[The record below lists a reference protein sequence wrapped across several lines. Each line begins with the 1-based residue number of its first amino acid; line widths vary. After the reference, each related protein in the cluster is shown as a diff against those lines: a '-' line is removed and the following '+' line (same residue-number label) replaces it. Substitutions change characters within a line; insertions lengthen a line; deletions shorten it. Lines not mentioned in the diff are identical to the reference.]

1 MTGHYHEV
9 ITRCPAGA
17 PALLGGSPGGF
28 GGSWPSVEV
37 NASEND
43 VRVAAELPGMDEKD
57 IEVFVDNLT
66 RDRAGQPLQSL
77 IDKRKGY

>member
-1 MTGHYHEV
+1 MPNVVVTPHV
-9 ITRCPAGA
+9 AGA
-17 PALLGGSPGGF
+17 SPYRLDR
-28 GGSWPSVEV
+28 
-37 NASEND
+37 A
-43 VRVAAELPGMDEKD
+43 